1 MIRIPRS
8 KVVYSFSPK
17 HSPAAYAK
25 PGEVVVF
32 ETIDALGGQIKSE
45 NTSLESLDWTK
56 VNPATGPLYVEG
68 AEAGDTL
75 VVDIL
80 DISTEEQAVILV
92 VPGYGA
98 LHDKKFNPKVKLLQ
112 RRRDYLLFNN
122 IEIPVKPMIGVI
134 GVAPPEGEVP
144 TGSLGAHGGNM
155 DVALITRGTKLYL
168 PVFVKGALLAIGD
181 LHLVQGDGE
190 LCVSAAE
197 VSGEVMVRV
206 DVVKGKRPR
215 YPVLELED
223 RYAILAF
230 GKTLDEAAYRATEE
244 AVEAL
249 KRAHNLNF
257 EEAYMLASL
266 IVNLRINQVVDPLK
280 GVRAEIPKKYIDI
293 DNILVETKQS

>member
-1 MIRIPRS
+1 MIKIPRS
-8 KVVYSFSPK
+8 KVIYSFSPK
-17 HSPAAYAK
+17 HSPVAYAK
-25 PGEVVVF
+25 PDDIVVF
-32 ETIDALGGQIKSE
+32 ETIDALGGQVRSE
-45 NTSLESLDWTK
+45 DISIESLDWTR

-68 AEAGDTL
+68 AEPGDTL

-92 VPGYGA
+92 VPGHGA
-98 LHDKKFNPKVKLLQ
+98 LHDKSFKPRVKLL
-112 RRRDYLLFNN
+112 RRHKDRILFNDL
-122 IEIPVKPMIGVI
+122 EIPIKPMIGVI
-134 GVAPPEGEVP
+134 GVAPSEGEVP

-155 DVALITRGTKLYL
+155 DVALITRGTRLYL

-190 LCVSAAE
+190 LCVAAAE

-206 DVVKGKRPR
+206 NVVKGRRPR

-230 GKTLDEAAYRATEE
+230 GKTVDEAVYRASEE
-244 AVEAL
+244 AVEVL
-249 KRAHNLNF
+249 QRAHNLSF

-266 IVNLRINQVVDPLK
+266 IVDLRINQVVDPLK
-280 GVRAEIPKKYIDI
+280 GVRAEISKRYVDI
-293 DNILVETKQS
+293 DHILVKTDQG